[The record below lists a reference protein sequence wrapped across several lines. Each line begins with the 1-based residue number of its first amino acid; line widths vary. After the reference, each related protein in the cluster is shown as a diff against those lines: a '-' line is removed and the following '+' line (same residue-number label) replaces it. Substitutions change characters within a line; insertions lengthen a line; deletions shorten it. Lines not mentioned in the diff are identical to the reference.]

1 MKKILF
7 LLIFLSS
14 FSFSATSGDV
24 IFFNGSYYKLTS
36 QSGIYGEIYR
46 TDGSSIA
53 SINKDYNYCSSGGG
67 FVRYDSPYML
77 TCGTIVHL
85 DGTPE
90 GYRLELQRWN
100 FSPVSSCPTGQ
111 TLGQNGICSAPD
123 PLDCKKV
130 DGQYSNL
137 DGTCTDCS
145 NFLSD
150 STVDGMANCACGAV
164 GSSYNGQ
171 SFLGTTTFNEN
182 GYKYSQSEAKCAD
195 GTRTYVYYGKIPLD
209 NNNSD
214 NNSTSPDNNST
225 KPSDGNTTTP
235 SDGNGTKD
243 GNSTAPSD
251 GNGTG
256 SGKDYTKY
264 LETIVDQLK
273 NIGEDTDNLGGIN
286 NGINGQFPTI
296 SSEHNIPTDTSSSDW
311 SNYAEAWDNI
321 MRSVDEVGNGV
332 SELQGLISNGFSS
345 PFLKSSPTTC
355 PYTTSFEFGDV
366 GSIPISFD
374 LCKVFSP
381 LRSIFYTFS
390 YLFFV
395 FGIIYFH
402 VKMFLR
408 LV

>member
-1 MKKILF
+1 MKKILL
-7 LLIFLSS
+7 LLIFFSS
-14 FSFSATSGDV
+14 FSFSYTKNDPNVVVLDTDWTSISYFCWDNSEKRSALDLYQSESSTSDNSV
-24 IFFNGSYYKLTS
+24 FFEIYEGWTRNTSYYTS
-36 QSGIYGEIYR
+36 
-46 TDGSSIA
+46 
-53 SINKDYNYCSSGGG
+53 YNLPCSS
-67 FVRYDSPYML
+67 REHKSITYRICKDSTKKYN
-77 TCGTIVHL
+77 V
-85 DGTPE
+85 
-90 GYRLELQRWN
+90 Q
-100 FSPVSSCPTGQ
+100 TGKCD
-111 TLGQNGICSAPD
+111 IPFEPSD

-150 STVDGMANCACGAV
+150 STVEGMANCACGAV

-171 SFLGTTTFNEN
+171 SFLGTTTFSEN
-182 GYKYSQSEAKCAD
+182 GYKYSQSEVKCAD
-195 GTRTYVYYGKIPLD
+195 GNKGYVYYGKIPLD

-296 SSEHNIPTDTSSSDW
+296 SSEHNIPTDTSGGNWNTYQESWNNLIDSINAV
-311 SNYAEAWDNI
+311 STK
-321 MRSVDEVGNGV
+321 VDEF
-332 SELQGLISNGFSS
+332 QGLVQNGFSS
-345 PFLKSSPTTC
+345 PFIKSSPTTC
-355 PYTTSFEFGDV
+355 PYTTSFVFGDV
-366 GSIPISFD
+366 GSIPIDVD
-374 LCKVFSP
+374 LCKLFSP
-381 LRSIFYTFS
+381 LRSIFYYFF
-390 YLFFV
+390 YAFFV
-395 FGIIYFH
+395 FSLLVFH

>member
-1 MKKILF
+1 MKKILL

-14 FSFSATSGDV
+14 FSFSDICPTYTEYNGV
-24 IFFNGSYYKLTS
+24 IYKLSSVVGTS
-36 QSGIYGEIYR
+36 QYMQSIVLHPNMYYVGTGGSGALFYVGPFSESDCQWVAPWRCSVTKCQYDVATDCQSPKIVKNGECVEP
-46 TDGSSIA
+46 S
-53 SINKDYNYCSSGGG
+53 
-67 FVRYDSPYML
+67 
-77 TCGTIVHL
+77 
-85 DGTPE
+85 
-90 GYRLELQRWN
+90 
-100 FSPVSSCPTGQ
+100 
-111 TLGQNGICSAPD
+111 D

-171 SFLGTTTFNEN
+171 SFLGTTTFSEN
-182 GYKYSQSEAKCAD
+182 GYKYSQSEVKCAD
-195 GTRTYVYYGKIPLD
+195 GNKGYVYYGKIPLD
-209 NNNSD
+209 NNSSD

-286 NGINGQFPTI
+286 NGINGQFPTT
-296 SSEHNIPTDTSSSDW
+296 SSEHNIPTDTSGGNWNTYQD
-311 SNYAEAWDNI
+311 AWNNLIDSLNAV
-321 MRSVDEVGNGV
+321 STKVDEF
-332 SELQGLISNGFSS
+332 QGLVQNGFSS
-345 PFLKSSPTTC
+345 PFTKSSPTTC
-355 PYTTSFEFGDV
+355 PYTTSFVFGDV
-366 GSIPISFD
+366 GSIPIDVD
-374 LCKVFSP
+374 LCKLFSP
-381 LRSIFYTFS
+381 LRSIFYYFF
-390 YLFFV
+390 YAFFV
-395 FGIIYFH
+395 FSLLVFH